1 MITDFPKALT
11 AWIKN
16 FVLEIRSALW
26 FRPAIYS
33 LVGAILAAVISLFDA
48 QGYVP
53 AVSFV
58 SEQSVVDLLRFM
70 ASGVLTVITVTV
82 SVLMLVLSIAA
93 GNASP
98 RALPEI
104 MADPVTQNT
113 LGTFMA
119 ALVFSIGGMIALEVR
134 DLSPGAISAVC
145 VVALVLLAAV
155 LKYLIQWIDHVAS
168 AIKINRIVE
177 RIYTN
182 TANVL
187 KSFLATREKDEDC
200 VDYDRPDDLKRRD
213 VVLPAVGFIKFI
225 DMGELDTHAKK
236 IDAWIEIDAHEGDFT
251 NGVNALMRVYSH
263 DDVDDETCKEIC
275 QLIVIGPERTA
286 TGDPLLGFELLA
298 EVASRALSPGIND
311 PQTAIVTIR
320 YLGALLGQASIV
332 SKKDFPKRQT
342 KNGRVRCK
350 RQTFEDMLKR
360 AVRAVAKDA
369 RDKPEV
375 LIMIAEMLQD
385 LSKTVHRDHAAVFE
399 PELQTLEACA
409 ESDAMLESDRDAVMT
424 IVDDIRKRLNA
435 D

>member
-16 FVLEIRSALW
+16 FVLEVRSGLW

-48 QGYVP
+48 HGYVP
-53 AVSFV
+53 AASFV

-225 DMGELDTHAKK
+225 DMGELDAHAKK

-263 DDVDDETCKEIC
+263 DDVDDETCEEIY

-320 YLGALLGQASIV
+320 YLGALLGQASTV

-385 LSKTVHRDHAAVFE
+385 LSKTVHRDHASAFE